1 MNEPSLPEDLSR
13 WPKGAYELL
22 GVNQEVNPRDLRRIY
37 TRLIRKFKPEQFP
50 EHFRRIR
57 EAYEIVLRQ
66 AEFFQTIRGARAEED
81 DDTDGATAEAPAE
94 TDGASEAPAAAPWRP
109 APSLVDELT
118 QLWRQACTG
127 EEAAVYRRL
136 LELHEAEPRSVDV
149 LLRLYWLLALTRELD
164 AKRKPCEWLAEGLY
178 GGLGGPLWELYR
190 REIAEEP
197 AEAFSERGNRL
208 MRQPTQTARLAEL
221 AEWRFQA
228 AARLG
233 RWQPID
239 DDLEILHERL
249 AIDEPETWVQLL
261 ISAAELLAAM
271 PGDGP
276 RALLQECQKQI
287 EHFGQLHT
295 RLAANLDRMEFNI
308 EVGAALGKL
317 PPWPHSPVPKELAE
331 LIAVSWTRP
340 FVDFRP
346 LLVRYLEHVA
356 ADPVEAL
363 KELETVQARAAPVL
377 AQLSN
382 ILMLHRGWFD
392 SEFEDPRA
400 RETLARLVRDF
411 VDEGEAVWNAA
422 GDLRTGIFRQ
432 LLLRFCLQESITPEV
447 VAEVAEDP
455 ELAMSVTNDR
465 PLRCVFWACRLFGG

>member
-1 MNEPSLPEDLSR
+1 MNEPSLPEDLAR
-13 WPKGAYELL
+13 WPKGPYELL
-22 GVNQEVNPRDLRRIY
+22 GVDHQVNPRDLRRIY
-37 TRLIRKFKPEQFP
+37 TRLIRKYKPEQFP

-66 AEFFQTIRGARAEED
+66 AEFFQTIRGATAEESD
-81 DDTDGATAEAPAE
+81 KADAASDEAPTE
-94 TDGASEAPAAAPWRP
+94 TEASARPWRP
-109 APSLVDELT
+109 APSLVEELE
-118 QLWRQACTG
+118 QLWRRACAG

-136 LELHEAEPRSVDV
+136 LELHQAEPRSVDV
-149 LLRLYWLLALTRELD
+149 LQRLYWLLLLTPELD
-164 AKRKPCEWLAEGLY
+164 TKRTPCDWLVEGLY

-197 AEAFSERGNRL
+197 AEAFSERANRL
-208 MRQPTQTARLAEL
+208 MQQRAQNARLAEL

-239 DDLEILHERL
+239 DDLEILHDRL

-287 EHFGQLHT
+287 EHFGQLQT
-295 RLAANLDRMEFNI
+295 RLAASLDRMEFNV
-308 EVGAALGKL
+308 EVGAALRKL

-340 FVDFRP
+340 FVEFRP

-356 ADPVEAL
+356 DDPAGAL
-363 KELETVQARAAPVL
+363 TELDRVQAQAATIL

-382 ILMLHRGWFD
+382 VLILYRGWFEND
-392 SEFEDPRA
+392 SEDPRTPD
-400 RETLARLVRDF
+400 TLARMLRDF
-411 VDEGEAVWNAA
+411 LDECEESSYEWVRRH
-422 GDLRTGIFRQ
+422 LLKF
-432 LLLRFCLQESITPEV
+432 LLRESITPER
-447 VAEVAEDP
+447 VAEVAEDHQ
-455 ELAMSVTNDR
+455 LATNVTNDR
-465 PLRCVFWACRLFGG
+465 PLRCVFWACRLFRG